1 MEDAT
6 SQPFHEEF
14 SFSSPVRS
22 YIRSVRRTFSNP
34 VAYFRAIDPRGG
46 LLGPLIFAVV
56 STVSPLMV
64 LICLVLIL
72 TVVADGI
79 RGLAMF
85 HISGVPGV
93 ALGTFV
99 ALAGP
104 SLVTIVLLLVFSCVS
119 HLVVL
124 LVLRRGHAGF
134 RATFRA
140 NAYSSLGALLS
151 YVPLVGGLLW
161 FYGFYLVVVGIREF
175 HSTST
180 IRAAVVVFVS
190 VPATLIMI
198 GYGLRLLG
206 SLLGA

>member
-1 MEDAT
+1 M
-6 SQPFHEEF
+6 
-14 SFSSPVRS
+14 
-22 YIRSVRRTFSNP
+22 
-34 VAYFRAIDPRGG
+34 
-46 LLGPLIFAVV
+46 IFAVV

-64 LICLVLIL
+64 LICFGLIL
-72 TVVADGI
+72 RVVADGI

-85 HISGVPGV
+85 HMSGVLGV
-93 ALGTFV
+93 A
-99 ALAGP
+99 
-104 SLVTIVLLLVFSCVS
+104 LVTIVLLLVFSCVS

-140 NAYSSLGALLS
+140 NAYSSLGVLLS